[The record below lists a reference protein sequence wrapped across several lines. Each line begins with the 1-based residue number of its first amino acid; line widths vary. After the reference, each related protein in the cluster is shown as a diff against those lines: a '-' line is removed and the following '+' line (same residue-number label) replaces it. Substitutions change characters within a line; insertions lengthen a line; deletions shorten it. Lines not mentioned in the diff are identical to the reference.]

1 MREMWARWKYLP
13 RLVALAVRLGPTE
26 MSTIAVTSVAGG
38 LLPVAAVA
46 VLRILVDRTVDVIEG
61 DGELSAA
68 MLWLNVAQTK
78 RTIRAAFHA
87 AAAAHGTASRLAEA
101 LSAPP
106 KVMLPRTLMRYSSRP
121 GWTRA

>member
-1 MREMWARWKYLP
+1 MYLV
-13 RLVALAVRLGPTE
+13 RIAGEGELVVGQTRPGEFATVAPSAVITMPC
-26 MSTIAVTSVAGG
+26 
-38 LLPVAAVA
+38 A
-46 VLRILVDRTVDVIEG
+46 VLTRT
-61 DGELSAA
+61 AA

-106 KVMLPRTLMRYSSRP
+106 KVMLPRTLMR
-121 GWTRA
+121 